1 VSIFQ
6 DKVLALA
13 VTASMMLH
21 MVILYGIPGSS
32 LSRSS
37 QPEETYIEFV
47 YYTAHA
53 DEAPPEP
60 VEEAA
65 ALEPI
70 EAVEVGPGE
79 PIEVREEPLFAPPA
93 ESLSS
98 KLDKKIA
105 VKVREN
111 GPAPPPGAGE
121 YYEEGRLVN
130 EYARALDRII
140 ERNRPAYPA
149 NSRRRLMEGSVL
161 LYLRVSSDG
170 SLRSVTAKK
179 AARSG
184 SREFQRAAI
193 AAVRKASEDFPPFP
207 GGLKRDEILFNLPV
221 SFTLEY

>member
-1 VSIFQ
+1 MSLFQ

-21 MVILYGIPGSS
+21 MVILYGIPGSR
-32 LSRSS
+32 LSRAT

-47 YYTAHA
+47 YYTVHA
-53 DEAPPEP
+53 DEPPPEP

-65 ALEPI
+65 ALEPV
-70 EAVEVGPGE
+70 EAVGELPGE
-79 PIEVREEPLFAPPA
+79 PVEMREETAAPPA
-93 ESLSS
+93 EPIAGE
-98 KLDKKIA
+98 LDKKIA

-111 GPAPPPGAGE
+111 GSAPPPGAGE

-140 ERNRPAYPA
+140 GRNRPAYPA
-149 NSRRRLMEGSVL
+149 HSRSRLIEGSVL
-161 LYLRVSSDG
+161 IYLRVSSDG

-179 AARSG
+179 DARSN

-207 GGLKRDEILFNLPV
+207 DGLKREEILFNLPV